1 MESNGGVEVLMCQ
14 TVTKDIKGE
23 SEEDHGVEYIKEID
37 IFQTDKLQLPH
48 KVENFNLSKCIY
60 YRHWS

>member
-23 SEEDHGVEYIKEID
+23 SEEDHGAEYM
-37 IFQTDKLQLPH
+37 Q
-48 KVENFNLSKCIY
+48 
-60 YRHWS
+60 

>member
-23 SEEDHGVEYIKEID
+23 SEEYHGAEYM
-37 IFQTDKLQLPH
+37 Q
-48 KVENFNLSKCIY
+48 
-60 YRHWS
+60 